1 VTEVRVSLAPHREAE
16 STLDARPRASA
27 RWLPPRADSGET
39 ASSAALPR
47 DGDTASRVR
56 LVLLALPSLLTG
68 ASLLSVQS
76 PSLAQVWARHLE
88 CARHYKRWY
97 FRWPRYCWGVL
108 HVSVTVLARVAEWV
122 TSSPP
127 LFLTAAAVAA
137 AFWLFS

>member
-1 VTEVRVSLAPHREAE
+1 VRGQAQSAERAKSLTPV
-16 STLDARPRASA
+16 PSA
-27 RWLPPRADSGET
+27 GHSDTPP
-39 ASSAALPR
+39 
-47 DGDTASRVR
+47 GDTASRVR
-56 LVLLALPSLLTG
+56 LALLALPSLLTG

-97 FRWPRYCWGVL
+97 FRWPRYAWAAF

-127 LFLTAAAVAA
+127 MFFTAAAVVA